1 MANILF
7 ELNQASYSYFGKFPA
22 LCAVDLTIRQGSKV
36 SVIGANG
43 SGKSTLLSML
53 DALIFPDKGSVKAF
67 GISLDEKMQ
76 DDRDFSRVFRRRVG
90 LVFQNPDTQL
100 FCPTVRED
108 IMFGPLQL
116 RMRDSEVAKRLEK
129 VVSELRLASLLD
141 RSPYQLS
148 IGEKKKVAIASVLAI
163 QPEVLL
169 LDEPTAGLDPQTTRD
184 IIDILVSENLSGT
197 TLVTATH
204 DLHIIEEIADTV
216 HVFGPERNIIRSA
229 PPEEVLCDQ
238 PFLQAHNLVHIHRH
252 RHKDAGVSH
261 AHQHDVKH
269 HH

>member
-7 ELNQASYSYFGKFPA
+7 ELKQAGYSYFGRFPA
-22 LCAVDLTIRQGSKV
+22 LCSVDLTIMQGAKTA
-36 SVIGANG
+36 VIGANG
-43 SGKSTLLSML
+43 TGKSTLLSML
-53 DALIFPDKGSVKAF
+53 DALIFPDQGSVKAF
-67 GISLDEKMQ
+67 GMPLDDKMQ
-76 DDRDFSRVFRRRVG
+76 ENSDFTMAFRRRVG
-90 LVFQNPDTQL
+90 LGFQNPDIQL
-100 FCPTVRED
+100 FCPTVRDD

-116 RMRDSEVAKRLEK
+116 RMRDSEAAKRLDK
-129 VVSELRLASLLD
+129 VVTELKLASLLD
-141 RSPYQLS
+141 RSPCQLS

-169 LDEPTAGLDPQTTRD
+169 LDEPAAGLDPQTTRD

-229 PPEEVLCDQ
+229 PPEEVLSDRT
-238 PFLQAHNLVHIHRH
+238 FLQAHNLVHIHRH